1 MRLMLL
7 VLRKPN
13 QVFMVSRIPIA
24 LFAWK
29 LLDLNEIK
37 KKTTTTKKKTKTEF
51 LKEIQEKVEV
61 FHQNMAVVRKKIK
74 KIKK

>member
-37 KKTTTTKKKTKTEF
+37 KNNNNNNNKKKENKNRI
-51 LKEIQEKVEV
+51 LKRDP
-61 FHQNMAVVRKKIK
+61 RKS
-74 KIKK
+74 